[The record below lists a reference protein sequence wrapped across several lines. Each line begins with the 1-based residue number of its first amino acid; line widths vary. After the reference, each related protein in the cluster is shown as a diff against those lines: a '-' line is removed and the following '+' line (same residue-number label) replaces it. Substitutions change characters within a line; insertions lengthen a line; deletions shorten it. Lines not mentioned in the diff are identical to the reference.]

1 MFVHEVDCYVDGVR
15 GRWRC
20 GRLYDYPGLVVL
32 ENGHGSSRPVD
43 FGGDAREVVLGLRE
57 AHGQCEYGFSCLLV
71 AASPF
76 NMGKIRAI

>member
-20 GRLYDYPGLVVL
+20 DRLYDYPGLVVL
-32 ENGHGSSRPVD
+32 ENGHGPSRPVD
-43 FGGDAREVVLGLRE
+43 FGGDAREIVLGLCE
-57 AHGQCEYGFSCLLV
+57 GHGQYRRGLPCLLV

-76 NMGKIRAI
+76 NMGKTRAI